1 MCHSVAQCVVQT
13 EQLREQP
20 EIGSRGL
27 NPAAINQFFKMFFY
41 WVHIHVLTLFT
52 FGSIHYFMLLTSVD
66 FILL

>member
-20 EIGSRGL
+20 EIGCRGSS
-27 NPAAINQFFKMFFY
+27 PAAINQFFYVFLLGP
-41 WVHIHVLTLFT
+41 HVLALFT
-52 FGSIHYFMLLTSVD
+52 FGNIHYFMLLTSVD